1 MLIKVQELVKAWS
14 IRPSGIIHIGA
25 HAAEESSDYQRYG
38 WSPVIWIEAN
48 PLLIDRLKE
57 IVPAE
62 DMVICAALWDEDEL
76 SLDFNVANNGESSSF
91 LQPVTHLIV
100 HPEIKFETQPALY
113 TKRLDS
119 ILADIPNF
127 LNLDVQGAELHVL
140 RGLGKLIESLD
151 YIYTEINDEE
161 LYKDCAKLDDLDC
174 YLDSKGFTRV
184 CLRRNGRSGW
194 GDGFYVRKDFHLRQ
208 SPRIAIKTFYL
219 FLRNCTYCIY
229 IGIRKSIYPNKGL

>member
-1 MLIKVQELVKAWS
+1 MLIKVQELVDAWS
-14 IRPSGIIHIGA
+14 IGPSGVIHIGA
-25 HAAEESSDYQRYG
+25 HAAEESSDYQQYG

-48 PLLIDRLKE
+48 PMLIDRLKE

-76 SLDFNVANNGESSSF
+76 SLVFNLANNGESSSL
-91 LQPVTHLIV
+91 LQPVTHLIE
-100 HPEIKFETQPALY
+100 HPDIKFETHLTLS

-119 ILADIPNF
+119 ILTEIPNF

-140 RGLGKLIESLD
+140 RGLGKLVESLD

-161 LYKDCAKLDDLDC
+161 LYKDCAKLKDLDSF
-174 YLDSKGFTRV
+174 LESKGFYRV

-194 GDGFYVRKDFHLRQ
+194 GDAFYARNEFHLRQ
-208 SPRIAIKTFYL
+208 SPRIALKTFYL
-219 FLRNCTYCIY
+219 FLRNFTYSVY
-229 IGIRKSIYPNKGL
+229 SGIRKSKSINKE